1 MVVPEGQC
9 RLRVAGET
17 RVVEEG
23 RCLVFDDSFEHE
35 AWNDDPG
42 TTRIVLILD
51 VWHPDLHP
59 KEVKFLNYLQNAALK
74 TEKAVVARRDEIAQ
88 GGRVFDNFF
97 TVIEAARGIDRDD
110 VAIFS

>member
-1 MVVPEGQC
+1 MVPEGQC

-35 AWNDDPG
+35 AWNDDPSA
-42 TTRIVLILD
+42 TRIVLILD

-59 KEVKFLNYLQNAALK
+59 KEVKFLNYLQKAALK
-74 TEKAVVARRDEIAQ
+74 TEKAIITARDQSDGEVRA
-88 GGRVFDNFF
+88 FDNFF
-97 TVIEAARGIDRDD
+97 SVIEAAKGIEKDD
-110 VAIFS
+110 STVFA